1 MGASNHVIG
10 LRGGRLRI
18 GVLDGVFGISHTPT
32 GEKGEAAAN
41 GNAIYR
47 GDAGLA
53 LEGRGG
59 SVQGAG
65 TRGHTALWHRRR
77 QQPSVRTF
85 IPRSSAAKLVFWI
98 GLNALS
104 RSAKQGV

>member
-1 MGASNHVIG
+1 MSRRSCGIHKLSGAALYQIESGPRLPVDTMGASNHVIG

-18 GVLDGVFGISHTPT
+18 GVLDGVFGRSHTPT

-53 LEGRGG
+53 LCYE
-59 SVQGAG
+59 SY
-65 TRGHTALWHRRR
+65 LY
-77 QQPSVRTF
+77 PRTYSF
-85 IPRSSAAKLVFWI
+85 LHPRDPV
-98 GLNALS
+98 
-104 RSAKQGV
+104 